1 MKSRFLLIGLIL
13 LIALI
18 LAAGYY
24 SFSVND
30 QLKNAV
36 QAIEAIHGE
45 LEVARDSLNS
55 AQSTVRQLAERLH
68 QSEVQLH
75 LIRSQVE
82 AIDLNYKKDRA
93 ENWKKLQE
101 LKRQLKE
108 KEAAIALL
116 REEAAKFRY

>member
-24 SFSVND
+24 SFSVNG

-45 LEVARDSLNS
+45 LGVARDSLNS

-82 AIDLNYKKDRA
+82 VVDLNYKKDRA